1 MKIVRTIKDLRST
14 VGNWRRAGDTVALV
28 PTMGSLHDAHLA
40 LVDAGIERANR
51 TIVSIFVNR
60 KQFTP
65 NEDFKTYPRE
75 EERDLQLLETRGVDL
90 AFLPSEAEMYPP
102 GFAVNIDVAD
112 FSDKLCALGRPGHFS
127 GVATVCTKLLMQ
139 CAPNVAVFGEKDYQ
153 QLQLIR
159 QLVKDLNINVSIC
172 GVPTV
177 REKDGLAMSSRN
189 VYLNPDERVVAG
201 KINVILSNS
210 AKQLASGISPEK
222 ELKDAHHRFT
232 GLVGRAPEY
241 LELCDAENLRIVEE
255 VLRPARLL
263 TAVTIGTTRLI
274 DNWPVTPV
282 QQQPIA

>member
-1 MKIVRTIKDLRST
+1 MMKIVRTVKDLRGT
-14 VGNWRRAGDTVALV
+14 VGNWRRAGETVALV

-65 NEDFKTYPRE
+65 NEDFKTYPRG
-75 EERDLQLLETRGVDL
+75 EERDLQLLEARGVDL
-90 AFLPSEAEMYPP
+90 AFLPSEPEMYPP

-112 FSDKLCALGRPGHFS
+112 FSDKLCAIGRPGHFS

-172 GVPTV
+172 GVPTI

-189 VYLNPDERVVAG
+189 AYLNPDERVLAG

-210 AKQLASGISPEK
+210 AEQLSAGKSPEK
-222 ELKDAHHRFT
+222 ELRDAHLKFT

-255 VLRPARLL
+255 VVRPARLL
-263 TAVTIGTTRLI
+263 TAVTIGKTRLI

-282 QQQPIA
+282 PQ